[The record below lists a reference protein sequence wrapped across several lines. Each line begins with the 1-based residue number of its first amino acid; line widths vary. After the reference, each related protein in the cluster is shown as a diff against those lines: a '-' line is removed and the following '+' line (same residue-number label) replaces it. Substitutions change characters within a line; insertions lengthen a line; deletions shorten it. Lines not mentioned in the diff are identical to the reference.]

1 MMPENVVWIHPDAA
15 RRQGLSS
22 GAYVVLVNQDG
33 VRSERVRVR
42 VPRQPY
48 PLFGLLAE
56 RGYTYESVAVRR
68 GEDCVYDVVIT
79 RGLPHAP

>member
-1 MMPENVVWIHPDAA
+1 MAERFVDASDLEPPEPLQVALQAA
-15 RRQGLSS
+15 CALRPG
-22 GAYVVLVNQDG
+22 
-33 VRSERVRVR
+33 ERVRVR